1 MDNSI
6 GIFYTYYAFEQQVEW
21 EKSIR
26 RAALAGADCI
36 EISAMRLVREPES
49 VCDRILQTAREC
61 GIALNF
67 TSGLPEGCDSSSE
80 DERERRRSV
89 AFVEK
94 NIKLVSKMGGQKL
107 GAVFHGRNHPHENSF
122 GKKERR
128 LEWAAQSVKQMGR
141 IAEDYGISLS
151 DEAVNRF
158 ESDMINTVDE
168 ELAFLERVDCPSV
181 KALLDTFHMN
191 IEEDDLTAAISRAG
205 KQIGHV
211 HLSENNRKLPGN
223 GHLEWLAILN
233 ALSEAQYTGLLT
245 MESFTTPYPA
255 ISDSMCIWRNM
266 AKTGMDEDV
275 REAVM
280 FLKTQMKRVEIG
292 PKGKI

>member
-61 GIALNF
+61 GVALNF

-80 DERERRRSV
+80 DEQERRRSV
-89 AFVEK
+89 AFVEE

-122 GKKERR
+122 GQKERR
-128 LEWAAQSVKQMGR
+128 LEWAAQSVRQMGR
-141 IAEDYGISLS
+141 IAEDYGIILS

-168 ELAFLERVDCPSV
+168 ELAFLERVACPSV

-191 IEEDDLTAAISRAG
+191 IEEDDLTAAILKAG
-205 KQIGHV
+205 KRIGHV

-223 GHLEWLAILN
+223 GRLDWPSILN
-233 ALSEAQYTGLLT
+233 ALSEVQYTGLLT

-255 ISDSMCIWRNM
+255 ISDSMCIWRSM
-266 AKTGMDEDV
+266 VKTGMDEDV
-275 REAVM
+275 REAVA
-280 FLKTQMKRVEIG
+280 FLKAQMKHIEG
-292 PKGKI
+292 FHKG

>member
-1 MDNSI
+1 MGEI
-6 GIFYTYYAFEQQVEW
+6 
-21 EKSIR
+21 IR
-26 RAALAGADCI
+26 MKTASAKKNGAWNGQ
-36 EISAMRLVREPES
+36 RNPL
-49 VCDRILQTAREC
+49 TKW
-61 GIALNF
+61 G
-67 TSGLPEGCDSSSE
+67 GLP
-80 DERERRRSV
+80 
-89 AFVEK
+89 
-94 NIKLVSKMGGQKL
+94 
-107 GAVFHGRNHPHENSF
+107 
-122 GKKERR
+122 
-128 LEWAAQSVKQMGR
+128 
-141 IAEDYGISLS
+141 EDYGISLS

-223 GHLEWLAILN
+223 GHLEWPAILN